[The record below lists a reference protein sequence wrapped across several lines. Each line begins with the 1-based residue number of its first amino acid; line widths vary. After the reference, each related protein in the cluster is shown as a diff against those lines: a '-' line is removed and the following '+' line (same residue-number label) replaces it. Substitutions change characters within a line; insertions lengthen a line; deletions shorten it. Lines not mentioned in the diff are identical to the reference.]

1 VDKLYKYFQVHELP
15 KQNNRKTSDYE
26 IMTHAG
32 NPLGRIEFYNK
43 WRQHVLVP
51 KNFTFWSKGCLTDVN
66 NFIEGLKKQNGK
78 S

>member
-1 VDKLYKYFQVHELP
+1 MHKLYKFFQIQGLP
-15 KQNNRKTSDYE
+15 KKKNRKTIDYE

-51 KNFTFWSKGCLTDVN
+51 ENSTIWSKGCLADIN
-66 NFIEGLKKQNGK
+66 NFIDGLKNKK
-78 S
+78 V